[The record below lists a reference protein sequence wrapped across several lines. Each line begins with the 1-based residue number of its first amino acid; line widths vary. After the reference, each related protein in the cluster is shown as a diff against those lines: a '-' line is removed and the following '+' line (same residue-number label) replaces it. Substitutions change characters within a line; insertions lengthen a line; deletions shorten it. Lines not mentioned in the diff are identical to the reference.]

1 MLLVSAFAALVLG
14 QLREVPDLA
23 IATKL
28 RPGEHVRYFKR
39 GGRTRFGQY
48 LVLMAVTE
56 KRAYIKTNEYSN
68 TRVLDDPDRQAL
80 RGALASSDLRTLFAA
95 KRTEDYPPSAVD
107 ATDVFLTSRAT
118 TWDNL
123 RYDAPTP
130 LPKLL
135 ELLDTWVEEAR
146 PKGS

>member
-1 MLLVSAFAALVLG
+1 MMLASAFAAMVLG

-23 IATKL
+23 LATKL
-28 RPGEHVRYFKR
+28 RAGEHVRYFKR

-48 LVLMAVTE
+48 LVLVAVTE
-56 KRAYIKTNEYSN
+56 KRAYIKTNEYAD
-68 TRVLDDPDRQAL
+68 TRTLDDTDRLQL
-80 RGALASSDLRTLFAA
+80 REALADADLKSLFLT

-107 ATDVFLTSRAT
+107 ATDVFLTTRST

-123 RYDAPTP
+123 RYDAPAP

-135 ELLDTWVEEAR
+135 ELLDTWVEAAR
-146 PKGS
+146 PRGS